1 MSDSQRIL
9 NELKVAREQAARLLA
24 ALRET
29 SALSGSSGP
38 RDLYKKVTGQSSMER
53 AVAAASRTLE
63 SYDRM
68 IEEVQGGH
76 VPDLVT
82 MPSRTGAG
90 RMTFAALYNART
102 A

>member
-1 MSDSQRIL
+1 MSDSQRFL
-9 NELKVAREQAARLLA
+9 NELKAAREQAAQLLV

-29 SALSGSSGP
+29 SAASDGVA
-38 RDLYKKVTGQSSMER
+38 RDLYKKVTGKSSLEH

-76 VPDLVT
+76 VPDVVT

>member
-1 MSDSQRIL
+1 MAESQRIL
-9 NELKVAREQAARLLA
+9 NDLKAAREQAARLLA

-29 SALSGSSGP
+29 SALAGSTGT

-53 AVAAASRTLE
+53 AIAAASRTLE

-68 IEEVQGGH
+68 IEEVEGGH
-76 VPDLVT
+76 TPDVVT
-82 MPSRTGAG
+82 MPARAGAG